1 MSREAGRRR
10 KAGAAVRRAAGA
22 GAFSLTAVILLQLTA
37 PEAAHADEWRDKQ
50 YWLSDYG
57 ITEAWKKSQGEGV
70 KVAVIDTGI
79 DAGHPDLAG
88 AVTGGTDVS
97 GAGDPAGARGLGVNP
112 EHGTL
117 VATLLAGRGHAAE
130 DKDSEDSDS
139 EDTDE
144 KKDVEEKKYDG
155 PGAGPDGIIGV
166 APKAEIL
173 AVSAWIGGANPG
185 GIPIDE
191 QLPNAVRWAVDS
203 GAKVIN
209 MSLGSTSTAW
219 PESWDEAFLYAE
231 QNDVVIVAA
240 AGNRGVGMTQ
250 VGAPATIPG
259 VLTVAGLD
267 RDGQASWDSSSEG
280 ISIGVAAPAENLV
293 GGMPEGP
300 SRYAVWNGTSGA
312 APLVAGVAALIRSAY
327 PELTAPQVI
336 NRIIT
341 TARDSGAPGRDTL
354 YGYGIVDAAAA
365 LNADVPAVA
374 GNPLGTIEEWIR
386 IHRRGE
392 APAGEDTAPPPGQS
406 LPDIPEPQVPVAA
419 DPLAGSDP
427 LPAGLVLGFGG
438 LILLV
443 GAGGAVAVLRVRRSA
458 QAAGTG
464 SSDPELEGGKDAA
477 EDDVEHLA
485 EGAPRA

>member
-1 MSREAGRRR
+1 MSPEAKWRR
-10 KAGAAVRRAAGA
+10 KGAAFKRAAVA
-22 GAFSLTAVILLQLTA
+22 GAFSLTAVMLFQLSA
-37 PEAAHADEWRDKQ
+37 PAAAHADEWRERE
-50 YWLSDYG
+50 YWLGDYG

-79 DAGHPDLAG
+79 DSTHPDLAG

-97 GAGDPAGARGLGVNP
+97 GAGDPAGTRGIGVNP
-112 EHGTL
+112 SHGTL
-117 VATLLAGRGHAAE
+117 VATLLAGRGHTAESE
-130 DKDSEDSDS
+130 DKDSKDEDA
-139 EDTDE
+139 
-144 KKDVEEKKYDG
+144 KDAKDKDKDAKEYDG
-155 PGAGPDGIIGV
+155 PGNGPDGIIGV
-166 APKAEIL
+166 APKAELL
-173 AVSAWIGGANPG
+173 AVSAWIGEANPG

-209 MSLGSTSTAW
+209 MSLGSSSTSW

-231 QNDVVIVAA
+231 QNDVVVVAA

-267 RDGQASWDSSSEG
+267 RDGRASWDSSSEG
-280 ISIGVAAPAENLV
+280 ISIGVAAPAEELL
-293 GGMPEGP
+293 GGLPEGDA
-300 SRYAVWNGTSGA
+300 SRYAKWSGTSGA
-312 APLVAGVAALIRSAY
+312 APLVSGVAALIRSAY
-327 PELTAPQVI
+327 PELTAAQVI

-354 YGYGIVDAAAA
+354 YGYGILDANAA

-392 APAGEDTAPPPGQS
+392 TPASETVAPAPGQS
-406 LPDIPEPQVPVAA
+406 LPDIPEPRVPEAA
-419 DPLAGSDP
+419 DPRTGDDP
-427 LPAGLVLGFGG
+427 LPAVLVFGFGG

-443 GAGGAVAVLRVRRSA
+443 GAGGAFAVRRVRRSA
-458 QAAGTG
+458 QTAGAETAGPETAAEE
-464 SSDPELEGGKDAA
+464 ELEPASQ
-477 EDDVEHLA
+477 
-485 EGAPRA
+485 P